1 MKRENIELTKDVTEA
16 LDKMD
21 FDNTQGRNREY
32 VKDLQAISKFIYVH
46 LFSHLYI
53 WEFEVLCNL
62 NQLSILNP
70 WFLWSFTHK

>member
-32 VKDLQAISKFIYVH
+32 VKDLQAISKCTYVH
-46 LFSHLYI
+46 LLSHFYI
-53 WEFEVLCNL
+53 
-62 NQLSILNP
+62 
-70 WFLWSFTHK
+70 